1 MMDDFLQFLHEPIAQ
16 RSLLACV
23 MIGFANGFVSGLVIL
38 KKSALQ
44 IGTLSCA
51 LLPGIAV
58 AVLLFGLTRW
68 SLLTGA
74 VVAALLVGLGSLF
87 VSRTSRLNQDTALS
101 ILHTTAFAAGFIVLV
116 RLGLQQKIDDWLFG
130 SIMSLSDSD
139 LWIAFAISSVSV
151 LILLLFRRPILVCL
165 FDPDIATTLGI
176 PSRLI
181 SYGIFTLI
189 ILVLVSSLQAV
200 GAFLTLG
207 LLVGPAAT
215 VYLLTNKPSHLFWGG
230 RNHRRTGLPAG
241 FLPVLPPGLAS
252 GCNHHSGAGHYFLHS
267 LFVFIT
273 VRAFKTARK
282 EFVQSTITKP
292 VFMTIHDTQTTSPP
306 QGAPL

>member
-1 MMDDFLQFLHEPIAQ
+1 MMDDFLQFLREPIAQ

-58 AVLLFGLTRW
+58 EVLLFGLTRW

-151 LILLLFRRPILVCL
+151 LILLLFRRPILIYL

-215 VYLLTNKPSHLFWGG
+215 VYMLTNNLFWGG
-230 RNHRRTGLPAG
+230 GIIGGLGSLLAFYLSFPLGWHLGATIILVLGTFFCAAYLYSSRCGLLKQRRKN
-241 FLPVLPPGLAS
+241 S
-252 GCNHHSGAGHYFLHS
+252 SS
-267 LFVFIT
+267 I
-273 VRAFKTARK
+273 
-282 EFVQSTITKP
+282 Q
-292 VFMTIHDTQTTSPP
+292 
-306 QGAPL
+306 